1 MTPGVIDPYDMAIR
15 VDLGEIREEDL
26 PKVFSGNTKALAEC
40 KRHLY
45 KLRSDRLLYR
55 NAALVDLV
63 QKLKFAS
70 DPKTVKAAIAQSI
83 RQVQDNIVQM
93 FSNEWIKK
101 NIPKT
106 GNAETYITTKAPKA
120 GPFSHHTYSV
130 WASTMTRTKS
140 NEVTLEEGYIL
151 AIKNKAHGSIIEPIE
166 GWNTII
172 SKELFDKTVAR
183 VREINKV
190 NEYILGTAERRKV
203 EAEILENETIPF
215 MSKMWAIGVIGDILD
230 MFGKALGG
238 NL

>member
-15 VDLGEIREEDL
+15 VDLGEIREDDL
-26 PKVFSGNTKALAEC
+26 PKVFSGNAKALAEC

-70 DPKTVKAAIAQSI
+70 DPKTVKAAIAQCVESAQNNIKQSLSDEWKKLDLTKEHITLNGRVPDHGDYKGITYYISATKII
-83 RQVQDNIVQM
+83 RVDQEHRNMEENVILRIENRANGSD
-93 FSNEWIKK
+93 
-101 NIPKT
+101 
-106 GNAETYITTKAPKA
+106 ITP
-120 GPFSHHTYSV
+120 
-130 WASTMTRTKS
+130 M
-140 NEVTLEEGYIL
+140 
-151 AIKNKAHGSIIEPIE
+151 E
-166 GWNTII
+166 GWNQLV
-172 SKELFDKTVAR
+172 SKATFDKVVGR

-190 NEYILGTAERRKV
+190 NENILGTAKRRKV

-230 MFGKALGG
+230 MLGKALGG